1 MDQARVM
8 EIWNPVSK
16 RSGSGYLIGDDV
28 VLTAHHIVAEVPPR
42 AGVEVRQLD
51 PGGGTDWMSAELV
64 WLPEATASGASP
76 DTDGALLRITAPNW
90 RPPATPAVRFGR
102 VVGKHRLPCVGLGF
116 PDAVTRPGRVRDTM
130 PIRGHVDPL
139 HGMKS
144 RMTTVQVDEG
154 IVPSRS
160 GWRGSSGTGLL
171 CGPHLIAVVTAEKSL
186 APGVLEAVP
195 VSVLAEL
202 PGFERTLY
210 AHGVHF
216 VTEDIDGAPPDP
228 DDEPDYTPIAIP
240 PPSSRHRLRKLLAPT
255 ATGTATTLA
264 LLALTPSAPGVT
276 WQAGSVLSG
285 VLAGWGTDWFRGP
298 RSAGDGREAAVR
310 RLREAIRAEVGRR
323 RRQLLGNDNKAIN
336 VTFVTL
342 PQHGRDADRALPRGD
357 FDGIARYLDALRPQR
372 LVITGGP
379 GSGKT
384 LLAYELVHRLLA
396 RRHYNGPVPVP
407 VDLSG
412 WDTGVLFADWFSA
425 RLGQEY
431 LGGSETRARDLLA
444 SGRVMPVLDGLDE
457 MDAPDGE
464 RPRAVAALAELNR
477 FAGPLALTCRMN
489 EYAGLGRAGQRLLD
503 CATVRIE
510 RVRPVDGWRF
520 LAERSTDRARLAEL
534 ENDLCASGTATRAV
548 LSSPWMLTLA
558 SLASQTEAGAAKL
571 LSFIG
576 APASGGRAQEELRA
590 TLLEELIPSLCEPDP
605 ADRRRRYQAAA
616 VSQWLRLLTASLRVG
631 QTEPADGSGA
641 VMPSRDLAVHT
652 LWPVAGPRSARY
664 AAAAITIACWLP
676 ALLFLAVCLH
686 RNHTLPLPGAVLL
699 LLLTPA
705 PLLSAWNAR
714 ARYVEPRR
722 ILFQRLGSR
731 LGWSRIL
738 LGATLGGVLMLPLTP
753 VCGPGFALAAGAGS
767 AAVFGFGL
775 ALSVRADVDRSHLM
789 AVSIPTALLVTVGAG
804 FLVGRLGD
812 FIGLIAGC
820 GAGAIGLAVGV
831 PAGLRAARRSN
842 GGEPDPDPPGVPTPL
857 SPLRNDVMAGVVSG
871 VVVAMLTLYG
881 TLCVEWL
888 RAPWPLAV
896 LTALACG
903 VAAGPGFVAV
913 TGRQYLGL
921 LLAMRGKLPWRLT
934 AFLRWCH
941 ERGLLRSAGTVYQV
955 RHDELLEWLRR

>member
-1 MDQARVM
+1 MDQERVV
-8 EIWNPVSK
+8 EVWNPVSK

-28 VLTAHHIVAEVPPR
+28 VLTAHHIVAGVPLR
-42 AGVEVRQLD
+42 GAVEVRQLD
-51 PGGGTDWMSAELV
+51 PEGGTDWMAAEPV
-64 WLPEATASGASP
+64 WLPEAAASGVPP
-76 DTDGALLRITAPNW
+76 DMDGALLRITAPNW
-90 RPPATPAVRFGR
+90 RPPATSAVRFGR

-130 PIRGHVDPL
+130 PVRGHVDPL

-171 CGPHLIAVVTAEKSL
+171 CGPYLIAVVTAEKSL

-202 PGFERTLY
+202 PGFEQTLY

-228 DDEPDYTPIAIP
+228 DDEPDCTPIAMP
-240 PPSSRHRLRKLLAPT
+240 PPSSRQRLRKLLAPA

-264 LLALTPSAPGVT
+264 LLALAPPSPSVT
-276 WQAGSVLSG
+276 WPAGSALSG
-285 VLAGWGTDWFRGP
+285 VLAGWGMDWFRGP
-298 RSAGDGREAAVR
+298 RSAGDVRESAVR
-310 RLREAIRAEVGRR
+310 RLREAVRAEVGRR
-323 RRQLLGNDNKAIN
+323 RRQLLGNDDKAIN

-342 PQHGRDADRALPRGD
+342 PQHGRNADKASPRGD

-396 RRHYNGPVPVP
+396 RKHYDGPVPVP

-412 WDTGVLFADWFSA
+412 WDTGVLFTDWFAA

-431 LGGSETRARDLLA
+431 LGGSETQARDLLA

-457 MDAPDGE
+457 MDAADGE
-464 RPRAVAALAELNR
+464 RPRAVAAIAELNR
-477 FAGPLALTCRMN
+477 FAGPLALTCRSD
-489 EYAGLGRAGQRLLD
+489 EYAGLSRAGQRLLD

-520 LAERSTDRARLAEL
+520 LVERTVDRARLAEL
-534 ENDLCASGTATRAV
+534 ENDLCTAGTALGAV

-558 SLASQTEAGAAKL
+558 SLASQTDAGAAKL

-576 APASGGRAQEELRA
+576 APASDIRAREELRA

-631 QTEPADGSGA
+631 QAAPADRGGA
-641 VMPSRDLAVHT
+641 VMPSRDLAIHT

-664 AAAAITIACWLP
+664 AAAAVTVACWLP
-676 ALLFLAVCLH
+676 ALLSLAVCLH
-686 RNHTLPLPGAVLL
+686 RNHALPLLL
-699 LLLTPA
+699 ALLTPA
-705 PLLSAWNAR
+705 PLLSSWNAR

-722 ILFQRLGSR
+722 ILFRRLGSR

-753 VCGPGFALAAGAGS
+753 VFGQGFALAAGAGS

-775 ALSVRADVDRSHLM
+775 ALSVRADIDRSHLM
-789 AVSIPTALLVTVGAG
+789 SVSVPTALLVTVGAG
-804 FLVGRLGD
+804 LLVGRLGD
-812 FIGLIAGC
+812 FIGLVAGC

-831 PAGLRAARRSN
+831 PAGLRAARRNN

-857 SPLRNDVMAGVVSG
+857 SPLRNDVTAGVVSG
-871 VVVAMLTLYG
+871 VVVAILTLYG

-888 RAPWPLAV
+888 RVDWPLAV

-955 RHDELLEWLRR
+955 RHDELLEWLQH